1 MASLATYEAV
11 SYTHLSGQALNGSR
25 GEVPRAPEA
34 PCPRDDLGCPI
45 FAFKRPAALFLVE
58 C

>member
-1 MASLATYEAV
+1 MSVTCQ
-11 SYTHLSGQALNGSR
+11 SGQALNGSR

-45 FAFKRPAALFLVE
+45 FAFKRLAALFLIE